1 MKQITHMHT
10 WFAVVQFF
18 AFKSDINDDGRL
30 VFERKRSTIQQQ
42 QQQRICNIN
51 VTIENLFLPAVLI

>member
-30 VFERKRSTIQQQ
+30 VFERKRFTMQQKQQQHQQQ
-42 QQQRICNIN
+42 QQQQHTAKMLVI
-51 VTIENLFLPAVLI
+51 LI